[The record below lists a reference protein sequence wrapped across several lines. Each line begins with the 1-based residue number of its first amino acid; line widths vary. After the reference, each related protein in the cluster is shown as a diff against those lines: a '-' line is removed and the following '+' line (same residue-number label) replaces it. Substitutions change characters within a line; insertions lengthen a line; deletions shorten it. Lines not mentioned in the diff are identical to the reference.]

1 MDFLKYFRSAPPQSP
16 TVPPQTDAATKAV
29 PKVALRITQED
40 RMAWMRKTNT
50 VASDA
55 DIDKALL
62 ADYSWVRHRAV
73 LALIASVK
81 TGQVYWTGD
90 GLLYNNNRVADAD
103 AYEAQLIALLL
114 DGTLPPLA

>member
-1 MDFLKYFRSAPPQSP
+1 MDFLRFFRSAPPQSP
-16 TVPPQTDAATKAV
+16 TVPPQTDAATRQA

-40 RMAWMRKTNT
+40 RLAWMRKTNT

-73 LALIASVK
+73 LALITSIK
-81 TGQVYWTGD
+81 TGSYYSLAGVAW
-90 GLLYNNNRVADAD
+90 NNRAPDAD
-103 AYEAQLIALLL
+103 LYESQLIALLL
-114 DGTLPPLA
+114 DGTLPPFDK